1 MDRGVMDHDYL
12 GIGDESPRER
22 LARENMEAD
31 LKLLAALRQARED
44 LNLSQAELG
53 RILGISQASVSAFE
67 AESDPKLSTIRRYA
81 FALNVSLSHD
91 VKPCEYT
98 TTWVGRVSSTQPAT
112 PKQVPVEVGAAE
124 AKRNDFAIAA

>member
-1 MDRGVMDHDYL
+1 MDHDHL

-31 LKLLAALRQARED
+31 LKLLAALRRARDEQG
-44 LNLSQAELG
+44 LSQSDLG
-53 RILGISQASVSAFE
+53 RLLGISQASVSAFE

-81 FALNVSLSHD
+81 FALNVSISHE

-98 TTWVGRVSSTQPAT
+98 TKWVGRVSSTQPAPASQRT
-112 PKQVPVEVGAAE
+112 VEVGAAE
-124 AKRNDFAIAA
+124 AKRNDFAMAA